1 MKHPAVILA
10 GALLLFPAA
19 LITYRVGW
27 LNYPLSLEAPG
38 KTWQLAMQARI
49 KTAIS
54 GIHLEIGLPHDGPQH
69 KLVSEQISSGGLN
82 LNIVRRQRDRIGI
95 WYSQE
100 FAEEAFINYQ
110 ASIVETPEG
119 IVDPPS
125 QVVEAYPVAIQT
137 EDRILATRLVTSLKK
152 RSPPARYRAVAAA
165 LGDIWGQALPSDQ
178 DLRAWRAVREKY
190 GLVTASLLLFRAA
203 DLSARAVRGIQLV
216 ESVRRT
222 PLAWLEVWTGEKWE
236 LMMPG
241 IGPIEPAP
249 GRFLPLATDTEVVD
263 VAKGEISDI
272 RWTLRRH
279 IISNWILQFERLRRT
294 GHWLTRFSPFY
305 LPREFQGTFRVLL
318 LVPLSALLICIFRNI
333 VGFPTFGIFMPVLL
347 ALAFRDTGLAYG
359 LGVLAFVIAIGYLFR
374 RVVNQLRLLLVPR
387 LSVLLSIVIAC
398 IFVFAMLGNLF
409 DLRQLM
415 SVGLLPIVILTMM
428 IERFFIVTEE
438 AGLRESLTTAFSTA
452 LVATMTYGIINFE
465 PLQLRFYLFPE
476 LISAVAAFQ
485 VLVGRYTGARLSE
498 ISRFKHLMGT

>member
-1 MKHPAVILA
+1 MKHPAVVLA
-10 GALLLFPAA
+10 GVLLLFPAA
-19 LITYRVGW
+19 LITYRVVW
-27 LNYPLSLEAPG
+27 LNYPLSLQAPG
-38 KTWQLAMQARI
+38 RTWQLAMQARI
-49 KTAIS
+49 KTARQEIQ
-54 GIHLEIGLPHDGPQH
+54 LEIGLPHDGPHH
-69 KLVSEQISSGGLN
+69 KLVSEQISSGGLDFDV
-82 LNIVRRQRDRIGI
+82 IRDRSDRIGI

-100 FAEEAFINYQ
+100 VTEEQAFINYR
-110 ASIVETPEG
+110 ASILETPKG
-119 IVDPPS
+119 IVGPPS
-125 QVVEAYPVAIQT
+125 DYPVAIT
-137 EDRILATRLVTSLKK
+137 TAEDRALAERLVTSWKK
-152 RSPPARYRAVAAA
+152 QSPPARYRAVAAA
-165 LGDIWGQALPSDQ
+165 LGDSWGQALPSDQ
-178 DLRAWRAVREKY
+178 DLGAWRSVREKY
-190 GLVTASLLLFRAA
+190 GLVTASLLLFRASGLPA
-203 DLSARAVRGIQLV
+203 QAVTGLQLG
-216 ESVRRT
+216 ESVRRLLLT
-222 PLAWLEVWTGEKWE
+222 WLEVWTGEKWE
-236 LMMPG
+236 IMMPV
-241 IGPIEPAP
+241 IGPIEAPP
-249 GRFLPLATDTEVVD
+249 GRFLPLATDRKAVV
-263 VAKGEISDI
+263 VVSGELSDI
-272 RWTLRRH
+272 RWTLRRQ
-279 IISNWILQFERLRRT
+279 IISNWILLFERLRRS
-294 GHWLTRFSPFY
+294 GDWLTRFSPFY
-305 LPREFQGTFRVLL
+305 LPREFQDTFRVLL

-398 IFVFAMLGNLF
+398 IFVFAMLGNLY

-452 LVATMTYGIINFE
+452 LVATMTYGIINWE
-465 PLQLRFYLFPE
+465 PLQLRFYVFPE